1 MSNRLESLN
10 SKTKP
15 ALKFKPKAVARKSK
29 EDREKDARL
38 IKTEDVPRASAT
50 RGRGGARGGRG
61 RGGSLAGTHMVS
73 TGPLSMGSVALS
85 EQRQTKMSYRPGTF
99 NASDELSNT
108 ALLAKMTLKARSN
121 GEEDPV
127 DSDEDD
133 HKAHRIN
140 MSKEYAYADSE
151 TTLFPVRPTRDAE
164 NTPEGLASASEP
176 VLAILSAAPSRA
188 QTVDSVKSEAM
199 DGVAPELPPLVDVA
213 GDLARAEY
221 DRMIDDQRSILDF
234 ITSKLGTIKTE
245 EKAEVQEPDGKY
257 MLFQMPQIQPTEYK
271 ITNSRSPYANNG
283 ALIFEGQVGNLNFH
297 KSGKISITMADGSVL
312 DCSKGSTPSFLQE
325 VYMIDALAAK
335 MSPEELENEAEVY
348 NSENVKVSGDIH
360 RLGEIV
366 GKIVAKPSI

>member
-29 EDREKDARL
+29 EDREKDARQ
-38 IKTEDVPRASAT
+38 IKTEVIPRAGST

-99 NASDELSNT
+99 NASDEQSST

-121 GEEDPV
+121 GEEDHV

-151 TTLFPVRPTRDAE
+151 TTLFPVRPTREAE
-164 NTPEGLASASEP
+164 STPEGLASMSESA
-176 VLAILSAAPSRA
+176 LAVLSALPSRA

-199 DGVAPELPPLVDVA
+199 DGVAPDLPPLVDVA
-213 GDLARAEY
+213 GDLARAEH
-221 DRMIDDQRSILDF
+221 DRIIDDQRSILDL
-234 ITSKLGTIKTE
+234 ITSKLGSIKTE
-245 EKAEVQEPDGKY
+245 EKDEAPLSDGKY
-257 MLFQMPQIQPTEYK
+257 MLFQMPQIQPIDYK
-271 ITNSRSPYANNG
+271 TTNSRSPFANNS
-283 ALIFEGQVGNLNFH
+283 ALVFEGQVGSLNFH
-297 KSGKISITMADGSVL
+297 KSGKISITMSDGSVL
-312 DCSKGSTPSFLQE
+312 DCSKGTTPSFLQE
-325 VYMIDALAAK
+325 VYMVDSHTAR
-335 MSPEELENEAEVY
+335 MTPEELENDAEMY
-348 NSENVKVSGDIH
+348 NSENVKVGGDIY
-360 RLGEIV
+360 RLGEVV